1 MINLVYNEMLKLVR
15 KKRILVIILIVAAL
29 IPLFTYAQFRVT
41 QTVEEK
47 LGTTD
52 WRATLQQQIIDTQNR
67 LSSSRISDEW
77 RKQIEIRL
85 AQQQYYLDH
94 DINPA
99 VPGAPTFTRGFLD
112 QAISLFLPL
121 MVMVIAADLVSSEFS
136 GGTIKLLLTRPIK
149 RWKILF
155 SKYITLILAV
165 SFMIFVVG
173 VLSSAISGLVF
184 GYGGW
189 AMPVLTGFTV
199 VGGELVTSQVALV
212 PQWEYLLMEFGL
224 VWFVCLVI
232 GTLSFMLSILLRS
245 TAAGMGVML
254 ATLIAGA
261 ILTNMAS
268 SWESAKYLF
277 MLNLQLTDY
286 LAGMAPPVEG
296 MTLGF
301 SLLVLSVW
309 GLAGLLTSFLVFT
322 RRDVY

>member
-1 MINLVYNEMLKLVR
+1 LINLVYNEMLKLVR

>member
-199 VGGELVTSQVALV
+199 EGGELVTSQVALV

>member
-1 MINLVYNEMLKLVR
+1 LINLVYNEMLKLVR

-199 VGGELVTSQVALV
+199 EGGELVTSQVALV

>member
-1 MINLVYNEMLKLVR
+1 MIKLIYNEMLKLVR

-29 IPLFTYAQFRVT
+29 IPLFTYAQYKVA

-99 VPGAPTFTRGFLD
+99 VPGAPSFTRSFLD
-112 QAISLFLPL
+112 QAITLFLPL

-136 GGTIKLLLTRPIK
+136 GGTIKLLLTRPIN
-149 RWKILF
+149 RWKILL
-155 SKYITLILAV
+155 SKYITMIFAV
-165 SFMIFVVG
+165 SFMLLVVS
-173 VLSSAISGLVF
+173 VLSSVISGLVF

-189 AMPVLTGFTV
+189 TMPVITGFTV
-199 VGGELVTSQVALV
+199 EGGELVTSQVSLL
-212 PQWEYLLMEFGL
+212 PQWEYLLMELGL

-301 SLLVLSVW
+301 SLSVLSVW

-322 RRDVY
+322 KRDVY